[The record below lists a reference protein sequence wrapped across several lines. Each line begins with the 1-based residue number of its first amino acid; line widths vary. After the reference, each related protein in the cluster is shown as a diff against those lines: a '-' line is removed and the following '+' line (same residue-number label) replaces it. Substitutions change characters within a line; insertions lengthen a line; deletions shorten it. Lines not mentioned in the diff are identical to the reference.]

1 MTCIGA
7 VLGTQIKIKAPPVNE
22 DIYVG
27 RKPYGHYMN
36 IQLVCD
42 ANLRF
47 LDAVVKWPGS
57 VNDKTIW
64 KNCGLKERMDDFLLS
79 QPRNYKGWLIGDSGY
94 ELRPHMMIPYLDPAS
109 AGEMMF
115 NKHHKKCRCTI
126 ERAIGT
132 LKFRFRCTCKQS
144 GGAIPFDVEIFCQII
159 MSCVVLHNYCRNRN
173 IPFPIAADIEDDIRE
188 ENEAREAA
196 ARQGPNSQPSNNS
209 LLMGFMTRK
218 LITDTYFK

>member
-1 MTCIGA
+1 
-7 VLGTQIKIKAPPVNE
+7 
-22 DIYVG
+22 
-27 RKPYGHYMN
+27 MN

-126 ERAIGT
+126 ERAIET
-132 LKFRFRCTCKQS
+132 LKSRFRCTCKQS
-144 GGAIPFDVEIFCQII
+144 SGAIPFEVEMFCQII

>member
-1 MTCIGA
+1 
-7 VLGTQIKIKAPPVNE
+7 
-22 DIYVG
+22 
-27 RKPYGHYMN
+27 MN

-79 QPRNYKGWLIGDSGY
+79 QPKNYKGWLIGDSGY

-115 NKHHKKCRCTI
+115 NKHHKKCQCTI
-126 ERAIGT
+126 KKAIGT
-132 LKFRFRCTCKQS
+132 LKSRFTIQMHVQ
-144 GGAIPFDVEIFCQII
+144 AIWWCHFI
-159 MSCVVLHNYCRNRN
+159 LR
-173 IPFPIAADIEDDIRE
+173 
-188 ENEAREAA
+188 
-196 ARQGPNSQPSNNS
+196 
-209 LLMGFMTRK
+209 
-218 LITDTYFK
+218 

>member
-1 MTCIGA
+1 
-7 VLGTQIKIKAPPVNE
+7 
-22 DIYVG
+22 
-27 RKPYGHYMN
+27 
-36 IQLVCD
+36 
-42 ANLRF
+42 
-47 LDAVVKWPGS
+47 
-57 VNDKTIW
+57 
-64 KNCGLKERMDDFLLS
+64 MDDFLLS
-79 QPRNYKGWLIGDSGY
+79 QPKNYKGWLIGDSGY

-115 NKHHKKCRCTI
+115 NKHHNKCRCTI
-126 ERAIGT
+126 EKAI
-132 LKFRFRCTCKQS
+132 
-144 GGAIPFDVEIFCQII
+144 
-159 MSCVVLHNYCRNRN
+159 LHNYCRNRN